1 MNVTRDLQEAM
12 QDRSMAPELNL
23 VSSDLENFVSD
34 YIDEIEYEYNEFSR
48 FEKRILKFEQ
58 DLKIF
63 EEKSNAILYGTYYL
77 LLEEKETLDFCWDQ
91 QKFGEVLGQDFFERL
106 EVKKQKLQFDLRL
119 STFETQCHV
128 VNDLLIS
135 KNLFLRVHELRK
147 KFCYL
152 IKKVPKGKNVIQK
165 DLSACAETH
174 FNSFEVVRRMAE
186 NELKQLYKPVG
197 IVYRPVSRIDQIIN
211 YYFSKSMRNAYW
223 VLTKNNRRCIYNCR
237 SVLRM

>member
-1 MNVTRDLQEAM
+1 M
-12 QDRSMAPELNL
+12 
-23 VSSDLENFVSD
+23 
-34 YIDEIEYEYNEFSR
+34 
-48 FEKRILKFEQ
+48 
-58 DLKIF
+58 
-63 EEKSNAILYGTYYL
+63 
-77 LLEEKETLDFCWDQ
+77 
-91 QKFGEVLGQDFFERL
+91 
-106 EVKKQKLQFDLRL
+106 
-119 STFETQCHV
+119 
-128 VNDLLIS
+128 NDLLIS

-211 YYFSKSMRNAYW
+211 YYFSKSMRNAY
-223 VLTKNNRRCIYNCR
+223 
-237 SVLRM
+237 